1 MVRKTI
7 IAFAAVAL
15 AAMLT
20 IPTTDALA
28 RPGGGGFHGGGF
40 GGARMGGFGGG
51 FRGGFGGA
59 RIGGFGGGF
68 RGGFAGPRMGGFGG
82 GFRGGFGGGGFRTAH
97 FGGPRFGG
105 FRGGFF
111 PRHRFFIGVGGLG
124 YASCWR
130 LRPGPYGWH
139 RVWVCGPYPYWY

>member
-1 MVRKTI
+1 MARKTI
-7 IAFAAVAL
+7 IALAAAAM

-40 GGARMGGFGGG
+40 GGA
-51 FRGGFGGA
+51 
-59 RIGGFGGGF
+59 
-68 RGGFAGPRMGGFGG
+68 RMGGFGG

>member
-1 MVRKTI
+1 MARKTI
-7 IAFAAVAL
+7 IALAAAAM

-28 RPGGGGFHGGGF
+28 RMGGGGGFHGGG
-40 GGARMGGFGGG
+40 GGFHGG
-51 FRGGFGGA
+51 GGFGGA
-59 RIGGFGGGF
+59 RMGGFGGGF

-82 GFRGGFGGGGFRTAH
+82 GFRGAH

>member
-7 IAFAAVAL
+7 IALAAVAL

-40 GGARMGGFGGG
+40 GGARM
-51 FRGGFGGA
+51 
-59 RIGGFGGGF
+59 GGFGGGF

-130 LRPGPYGWH
+130 WRPTPFGWH
-139 RVWVCGPYPYWY
+139 RVWVCGPYY